1 MSFVKM
7 QRKRCW
13 QWPFVITTIEP
24 RRDRAKLQYTLYIY
38 MYTYIY
44 IILSSF
50 TFEKSVVFLSCAIF
64 LALSRSGLPPGRFCF
79 DGRVF
84 LVIFLLFV
92 ILLRWVESWWNPQQ
106 EELLETETQVSGTA
120 KSKDETKELAEMPK
134 SLAKSL
140 DNVCSHYP
148 WYPCLM
154 CLTLFDGQ
162 FGFSHVG
169 CFAIPGWMRSQK
181 LGRQQSR
188 IQKRRKTRKKVRF
201 VKRFRKGSWCQLI
214 YVEDLNLRTVQMSLV
229 ASCELMLCKGL

>member
-38 MYTYIY
+38 ISFYQVSRLKNQ
-44 IILSSF
+44 LSFFHVRSF
-50 TFEKSVVFLSCAIF
+50 LLYLGQAF
-64 LALSRSGLPPGRFCF
+64 PPGRFCF

-106 EELLETETQVSGTA
+106 EELLETETQVSGPA

-148 WYPCLM
+148 
-154 CLTLFDGQ
+154 
-162 FGFSHVG
+162 
-169 CFAIPGWMRSQK
+169 
-181 LGRQQSR
+181 
-188 IQKRRKTRKKVRF
+188 
-201 VKRFRKGSWCQLI
+201 
-214 YVEDLNLRTVQMSLV
+214 
-229 ASCELMLCKGL
+229 